1 MFHGPSFQGM
11 REVLVDSDDQLIM
24 ECLLDEPPTSYSEY
38 ATAIYDPVLA
48 DVAVQ
53 IMGVWVRHH
62 VGVSCLPAAVT
73 RVDNYRALDFGAPF
87 IVIAENFR
95 QPAPNTVLAD
105 ITVCDTT
112 GEVHW
117 VADTIRSIGN
127 AALNEVFAAR
137 ATASSTARN
146 DLVTATQTGRPDAK

>member
-1 MFHGPSFQGM
+1 
-11 REVLVDSDDQLIM
+11 V
-24 ECLLDEPPTSYSEY
+24 
-38 ATAIYDPVLA
+38 
-48 DVAVQ
+48 
-53 IMGVWVRHH
+53 
-62 VGVSCLPAAVT
+62 
-73 RVDNYRALDFGAPF
+73 
-87 IVIAENFR
+87 
-95 QPAPNTVLAD
+95 VLAD